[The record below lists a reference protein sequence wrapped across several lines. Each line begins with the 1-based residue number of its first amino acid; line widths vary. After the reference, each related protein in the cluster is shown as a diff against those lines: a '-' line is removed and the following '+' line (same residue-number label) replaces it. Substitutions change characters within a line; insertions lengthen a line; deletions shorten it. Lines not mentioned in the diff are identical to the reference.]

1 MNTPLPL
8 MLSVKQ
14 ENLLRRLVDRPS
26 FIMECGYGEI
36 EMNRIA
42 HIFFTN
48 TYYHFDRELLNNLTN
63 SARWAGW
70 II

>member
-1 MNTPLPL
+1 
-8 MLSVKQ
+8 
-14 ENLLRRLVDRPS
+14 
-26 FIMECGYGEI
+26 MECGYGET

-48 TYYHFDRELLNNLTN
+48 TYYDFDRDLLNNLTN

-70 II
+70 IL

>member
-8 MLSVKQ
+8 MLSAKQ

-26 FIMECGYGEI
+26 FIMDCGYGETEI
-36 EMNRIA
+36 NRVA

-48 TYYHFDRELLNNLTN
+48 TYYDFDRELLNNLTN
-63 SARWAGW
+63 NARWTGW